1 MSKLETIRAVRF
13 GYGQGPGVAPP
24 NASAMIGALGA
35 RDSMVRRYPT
45 PSTRA
50 ALKMMTDLRDS
61 RRAIDSGASNAQT
74 QYEAAQK
81 ALRDAFGQTFRASM
95 ARVVDSPAPF
105 RERLAWFWA
114 DHFTATAKTGVLRGA
129 AGAYLDEAIRPHL
142 GGRFAD
148 MLKAVVT
155 HPFML
160 ANLDQIASVGP
171 NSRFGKRRGKGL
183 NENLAREVLELHTLG
198 VGGAYTQKDVRQLAE
213 LMTGLS
219 VEPDKGFV
227 YRAPAAEP
235 GAETV
240 LGKSYGGAR
249 GRLARATER
258 HHAGDGGYRR
268 ASRHRAPSR
277 AKDRGAFCVRDP
289 RPVAGGGARGGVS
302 PGRRGAFAGIPGAAG
317 SSGGPVRAVGES
329 QNAV

>member
-1 MSKLETIRAVRF
+1 MAIHFGADPDHNGAGSCATENSAPSVSRGRIDKVRQVRNFVSKLETIRAVRF

-114 DHFTATAKTGVLRGA
+114 DHFTATAKTGVLRGPT
-129 AGAYLDEAIRPHL
+129 EAIWTKPSARIW
-142 GGRFAD
+142 
-148 MLKAVVT
+148 AVALPTCSRLSSPTLSCLPTSTRSPRSVRT
-155 HPFML
+155 RGL
-160 ANLDQIASVGP
+160 ANAAA
-171 NSRFGKRRGKGL
+171 KG
-183 NENLAREVLELHTLG
+183 
-198 VGGAYTQKDVRQLAE
+198 
-213 LMTGLS
+213 
-219 VEPDKGFV
+219 
-227 YRAPAAEP
+227 
-235 GAETV
+235 
-240 LGKSYGGAR
+240 
-249 GRLARATER
+249 
-258 HHAGDGGYRR
+258 
-268 ASRHRAPSR
+268 
-277 AKDRGAFCVRDP
+277 
-289 RPVAGGGARGGVS
+289 
-302 PGRRGAFAGIPGAAG
+302 
-317 SSGGPVRAVGES
+317 
-329 QNAV
+329 